1 MLGTRRGSCCAERT
15 QQLAA
20 TKPTGDRFTII
31 TGGPGTGK
39 TSLIAELCRRGFAGT
54 VEAGRAIILDQTLI
68 GGRALQAADA
78 ALFAELMLA
87 WEMRSYRMAEQ
98 EPVPAI
104 FFDRGIP
111 ELTGYYRMLGMPV
124 PAHVTAAA
132 DVFRYRPRVFLAP
145 AWQAIYT
152 TDAERTQDFVDA
164 VAGSDA
170 ARTAYEGFG
179 YEVISLPLASVA
191 ERADFVL
198 AER

>member
-1 MLGTRRGSCCAERT
+1 LDSAT
-15 QQLAA
+15 LA
-20 TKPTGDRFTII
+20 GDRFTII

-39 TSLIAELCRRGFAGT
+39 TSLIAELRRRGFAGT
-54 VEAGRAIILDQTLI
+54 VEAARAIIIDQALV
-68 GGRALQAADA
+68 GGRAVQATDP

-98 EPVPAI
+98 EQAPAI

-132 DVFRYRPRVFLAP
+132 RVFRYRPKVFLAP
-145 AWQAIYT
+145 AWRAIYT
-152 TDAERTQDFVDA
+152 TDSERTQDYADA
-164 VAGSDA
+164 IAGSEG
-170 ARTAYEGFG
+170 ARAAYEASG
-179 YEVISLPLASVA
+179 YQVISLPLASVE

-198 AER
+198 ESR

>member
-1 MLGTRRGSCCAERT
+1 
-15 QQLAA
+15 LAS
-20 TKPTGDRFTII
+20 TKLPADRFTII

-39 TSLIAELCRRGFAGT
+39 TSLIAELRRRGFAGT
-54 VEAGRAIILDQTLI
+54 VEAGRAIIIDQTLI
-68 GGRALQAADA
+68 GGRAVQTSDP

-98 EPVPAI
+98 DPAPAV

-132 DVFRYRPRVFLAP
+132 KIFRYRPRVFLAP
-145 AWQAIYT
+145 AWQAIFT
-152 TDAERTQDFVDA
+152 TDTERTQNFADA
-164 VAGSDA
+164 VAGSDG
-170 ARTAYEGFG
+170 ARTAYEASG

-191 ERADFVL
+191 DRTDFVL
-198 AER
+198 ARR